1 MNSGKHPMITAI
13 LLGGLIAGSVDIG
26 AAALINM
33 ANPLGVLRAIASGL
47 IGKAA
52 HGGGLP
58 VESLGL
64 VLQWAMG
71 ILIAAIYMLATA
83 AVPGMRKRWIPM
95 GIVAGV
101 IIYFVMVYLVLPLS
115 AAPFRQAFD
124 LQAFIKN
131 FAFDADFVKNLLA
144 MIVFGLIVGFFARD
158 VPAGKS
164 AKS

>member
-1 MNSGKHPMITAI
+1 MKLAKDPMLNAI

-33 ANPLGVLRAIASGL
+33 TNPLGVLRAIASGL

-71 ILIAAIYMLATA
+71 VLIAAIYMLATA
-83 AVPGMRKRWIPM
+83 ALPGMRKRWIPT
-95 GIVAGV
+95 GIGAGV

-124 LQAFIKN
+124 LQGFIKN

-144 MIVFGLIVGFFARD
+144 MIVFGLIIGFFARD
-158 VPAGKS
+158 VPGRS
-164 AKS
+164 ARN

>member
-1 MNSGKHPMITAI
+1 MKLAKDRMLNAI
-13 LLGGLIAGSVDIG
+13 LLGGLIAGTVDIG

-33 ANPLGVLRAIASGL
+33 TDPLGVLRAIASGL

-71 ILIAAIYMLATA
+71 VLIAAIYMLATA
-83 AVPGMRKRWIPM
+83 ALPGMRKRWIPT
-95 GIVAGV
+95 GIGAGV

-124 LQAFIKN
+124 LQGFIKN

-144 MIVFGLIVGFFARD
+144 MIVFGLIIGFFARD
-158 VPAGKS
+158 VPGRS
-164 AKS
+164 ARN

>member
-1 MNSGKHPMITAI
+1 MKLAKDRMLNAI
-13 LLGGLIAGSVDIG
+13 LLGGLIAGTVDIG

-33 ANPLGVLRAIASGL
+33 TDPLGVLRAIASGL

-71 ILIAAIYMLATA
+71 VLIAAIYMLATA
-83 AVPGMRKRWIPM
+83 ALPGMRKRWIPT
-95 GIVAGV
+95 GIRAGV

-124 LQAFIKN
+124 LQGFIKN

-144 MIVFGLIVGFFARD
+144 MIVFGLIIGFFARD
-158 VPAGKS
+158 VPGRS
-164 AKS
+164 ARN

>member
-1 MNSGKHPMITAI
+1 MKLAKDRMLNAI
-13 LLGGLIAGSVDIG
+13 LLGGLIAGTVDIG

-33 ANPLGVLRAIASGL
+33 TDPLGVLRAIASGL

-71 ILIAAIYMLATA
+71 VLIAAIYILATA
-83 AVPGMRKRWIPM
+83 ALPGMRKRWIPT
-95 GIVAGV
+95 GIGAGV

-124 LQAFIKN
+124 LQGFIKN

-144 MIVFGLIVGFFARD
+144 MIVFGLIIGFFARD
-158 VPAGKS
+158 VPGRS
-164 AKS
+164 ARN